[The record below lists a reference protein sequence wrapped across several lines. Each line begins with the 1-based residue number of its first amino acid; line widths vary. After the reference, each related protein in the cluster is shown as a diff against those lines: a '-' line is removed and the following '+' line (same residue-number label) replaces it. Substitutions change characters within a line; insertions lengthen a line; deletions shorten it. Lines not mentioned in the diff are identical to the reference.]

1 MTRKPAA
8 AVAAGGLADAE
19 RGVDGGGGAEGG
31 GDIDGRSPPSLS
43 TRCVNR
49 GVKRRQGSGMRRR
62 WRVWECE
69 QSKHISFP
77 HTT

>member
-19 RGVDGGGGAEGG
+19 RGVD
-31 GDIDGRSPPSLS
+31 DIDGRSPPSLS